1 MRKGKNA
8 ILFYIRSIF
17 IIIAVI
23 FAIIPTY
30 SCESQPQKYAET
42 IKLYSRLYGVDP
54 AIVFAVCETESH
66 FNPQAYSPMGAV
78 GIMQIM
84 PETGR
89 RIAGVLLID
98 DYQDENLYRPEVNI
112 RFGAYYLSYLFSIFE
127 EDWQVYAAYN
137 AGEGAV
143 KGWLE
148 DKTFQ
153 KDAIPYDETAK
164 YVFKVER
171 AVRRYAKKNLLAFN

>member
-1 MRKGKNA
+1 M
-8 ILFYIRSIF
+8 FYFKLIFISIISIF
-17 IIIAVI
+17 IIISL
-23 FAIIPTY
+23 Y
-30 SCESQPQKYAET
+30 SCCLGARRYADLIED
-42 IKLYSRLYGVDP
+42 SAQEFGVE
-54 AIVFAVCETESH
+54 ASVVYAVAEVESH
-66 FNPQAYSPMGAV
+66 FNPKAKSKAGAI

-89 RIAGVLLID
+89 WIAGVLLID
-98 DYQDENLYRPEVNI
+98 DYQDEDLYRPEVNI

-137 AGEGAV
+137 AGERAV

-171 AVRRYAKKNLLAFN
+171 AVRRYTKKNLLAFN